1 MKNLAQSVLGNITDF
16 GIAFIHLLEMLLPN
30 PTGHNFKNL
39 IFIIFLQNFIYV
51 YTYLIGRWVG
61 R

>member
-1 MKNLAQSVLGNITDF
+1 MKDLAQSVLGNITDF

-39 IFIIFLQNFIYV
+39 IFIIFPSEFYICV
-51 YTYLIGRWVG
+51 YILDR
-61 R
+61 